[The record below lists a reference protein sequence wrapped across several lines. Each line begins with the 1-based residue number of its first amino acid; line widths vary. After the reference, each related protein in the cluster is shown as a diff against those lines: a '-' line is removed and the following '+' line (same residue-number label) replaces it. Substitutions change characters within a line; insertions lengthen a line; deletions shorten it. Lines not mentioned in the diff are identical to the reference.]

1 MMINDFYNKID
12 KSNFY
17 LGMISQVYRAN
28 IILQVENLS
37 LLSHR
42 ELRNESLIPNTI
54 NYYIIID
61 SIQGLFF
68 GEIYQS
74 KLSNL
79 DNVHMSN
86 REKILPEIGIEILGI
101 LTNGEQ
107 KFNLSGNLTAGVTDK
122 VYIANQKV
130 IKKYFDSVE
139 FRKNDEHKLS
149 SFSVLSNNE
158 QDIRFK
164 PSTLFDKHL
173 MTIGT
178 TNSGKS
184 TSSLSIIDKLI
195 EDKIKVLIIDPTGEY
210 RDSFNENEINKLQLG
225 VDTEIAVGELTMQHW
240 AMLFETNDGTQPAV
254 LSGAIQSL
262 KYQDMIGNNDECY
275 IKVGKS
281 VVVVEQEL
289 IQANNHINFNL
300 SKLSQQVALETI
312 EQTKQGLYQK
322 PFNFNANQYLIQ
334 KIDYKLQNT
343 TFRDFFGSDKQYS
356 LIEEIEKFSKARS
369 GSLYIDSSYIGT
381 SDGIGGMIIDLIS
394 RFIVN
399 LPKEDIKPFVVFI
412 DEVHRYTRNNTLT
425 DSNYY
430 GGLTSIVR
438 EGRKKGIFLFLTT
451 QNPNDVDKILLGQIG
466 TLLIHRLTQYDEIK
480 AIQNH
485 LNNQEISQ
493 IKKLNTGEA
502 ILTSVNLLKDIN
514 LKIKK
519 CSRKHDNET
528 PSLWNE

>member
-1 MMINDFYNKID
+1 MMINDFYSEID

-17 LGMISQVYRAN
+17 LGMITQVYKSN
-28 IILQVENLS
+28 SLLQVENLS

-54 NYYIIID
+54 NYYVIID

-74 KLSNL
+74 KLSNS
-79 DNVHMSN
+79 DNVHMIN
-86 REKILPEIGIEILGI
+86 QDKILPEIGIEILGV
-101 LTNGEQ
+101 LTNEEQ
-107 KFNLSGNLTAGVTDK
+107 KFNLSGNLTVGVTDK

-139 FRKNDEHKLS
+139 FRKNKEHKLS
-149 SFSVLSNNE
+149 SFSVLSNNG
-158 QDIRFK
+158 QDIQFK

-184 TSSLSIIDKLI
+184 TSSLSILDKLI
-195 EDKIKVLIIDPTGEY
+195 DDKVKVLIIDPTGEY
-210 RDSFNENEINKLQLG
+210 SNSFSKDEIKKLQLG
-225 VDTEIAVGELTMQHW
+225 IDTEIAVGELTMQHW

-262 KYQDMIGNNDECY
+262 KYQDMMEIDECY
-275 IKVGKS
+275 IKVGKN
-281 VVVVEQEL
+281 VIAVEQEL
-289 IQANNHINFNL
+289 IQANNHKNFNL

-312 EQTKQGLYQK
+312 EQTNRGVYQR
-322 PFNFNANQYLIQ
+322 PFNFNANQYLVQ

-343 TFRDFFGSDKQYS
+343 TFRDFFGSNKKFS
-356 LIEEIEKFSKARS
+356 LIEEIEKFSKEENS
-369 GSLYIDSSYIGT
+369 SLYIDSSHIGI

-399 LPKEDIKPFVVFI
+399 LPKDNINPFVLFI
-412 DEVHRYTRNNTLT
+412 DEVHRYTRNNTVT
-425 DSNYY
+425 DSNFYS
-430 GGLTSIVR
+430 GLTSIVR
-438 EGRKKGIFLFLTT
+438 EGRKKGVFLFLTT
-451 QNPNDVDKILLGQIG
+451 QNPNDVDKILLGQVG
-466 TLLIHRLTQYDEIK
+466 TLLIHRLTQHDEIK

-502 ILTSVNLLKDIN
+502 ILTSVNLLKDIH
-514 LKIKK
+514 LKIKE
-519 CSRKHDNET
+519 CSREHDNET
-528 PSLWNE
+528 PSLWSK